1 MWYEGFLGLSPWSLV
16 AVTLLM
22 THVTI
27 VGVTVYLHRYSA
39 HRSLELNA
47 GLKHFF
53 RFWLW
58 LTTAQNTREWTAI
71 HRKHHA
77 KCETVDDPHSP
88 VIKGLS
94 TVLRKGAELYRKEAE
109 NPETLRIYGKNCPED
124 WIERDLF
131 SRYPLLGVAIMGVID
146 LLLFGTIG
154 ITIWAIQMMWIPVW
168 AAGVVNGLGHAI
180 GYRNFEC
187 RDAATN
193 LVPWGIL
200 IGGEEL
206 HNNHHTYPNSAKLSV
221 KKWEF
226 DLGWAWIKLFSLLR
240 LPKVQRVAPIAPRV
254 EGKGHLHMDTA
265 MAILNNRFQIM
276 AQYRKLVIG
285 PLVTQELEKVDH
297 SVRHQFHRAKRLLSR
312 ETSLLDDKHHIRIQN
327 MLEHSGA
334 EGNLR
339 ETPGLAADLG
349 QDQLKWSRYACRY
362 QGLGTRS
369 RSQRDSIPARLL
381 RPAENLLPAPCSACL
396 TCSHRQASEP
406 RLACGEGACRNATP
420 PRSAAQ
426 QTQTQTTRFN

>member
-1 MWYEGFLGLSPWSLV
+1 MWYNGILDLSVWQLI

-22 THVTI
+22 THITI
-27 VGVTVYLHRYSA
+27 VSVTVYLHRYSA
-39 HRSLELNA
+39 HRALELHPA
-47 GLKHFF
+47 LKHFF

-94 TVLRKGAELYRKEAE
+94 TVLRKGAELYAEEAD

-124 WIERDLF
+124 WIERNLY
-131 SRYPLLGVAIMGVID
+131 SRFRLGGVAIMAVID
-146 LLLFGTIG
+146 LALFGAAG
-154 ITIWAIQMMWIPVW
+154 ITVWAVQMMWIPVW
-168 AAGVVNGLGHAI
+168 AAGVINGLGHAV

-221 KKWEF
+221 RKWEF
-226 DLGWAWIKLFSLLR
+226 DMGWAWIKLFSFFGLA
-240 LPKVQRVAPIAPRV
+240 KVQRVAPIAHRV
-254 EGKGHLHMDTA
+254 EGKHSLDMDTA

-276 AQYRKLVIG
+276 AQYRKLVIA
-285 PLVTQELEKVDH
+285 PLVKQELAKADA
-297 SVRHQFHRAKRLLSR
+297 SVRDRFHRAKRLLSR
-312 ETSLLDDKHHIRIQN
+312 ETSLLNDQHQLRIDA
-327 MLEHSGA
+327 MLEQSQALKVIYEKRLALQLIWAKTSSNGHEMLEAIKHWVHDAEVSGIQS
-334 EGNLR
+334 LR
-339 ETPGLAADLG
+339 DFAA
-349 QDQLKWSRYACRY
+349 QLKTYS
-362 QGLGTRS
+362 
-369 RSQRDSIPARLL
+369 L
-381 RPAENLLPAPCSACL
+381 RP
-396 TCSHRQASEP
+396 TASV
-406 RLACGEGACRNATP
+406 
-420 PRSAAQ
+420 
-426 QTQTQTTRFN
+426 

>member
-1 MWYEGFLGLSPWSLV
+1 MWYNGFLDLSAWQLV

-27 VGVTVYLHRYSA
+27 IGVTVYLHRYSA
-39 HRSLELNA
+39 HRSLELNG

-94 TVLRKGAELYRKEAE
+94 TVLRKGAELYREEAQ

-124 WIERDLF
+124 WIERNLY
-131 SRYPLLGVAIMGVID
+131 SRYKMLGVALMLVID
-146 LLLFGTIG
+146 LLLFGAIG
-154 ITIWAIQMMWIPVW
+154 LTIWAIQMMWIPVW
-168 AAGVVNGLGHAI
+168 AAGVVNGLGHAV

-193 LVPWGIL
+193 LVPWGII

-206 HNNHHTYPNSAKLSV
+206 HNNHHTYPNSAKMSV

-226 DLGWAWIKLFSLLR
+226 DLGWAWIKVFSFLR
-240 LPKVQRVAPIAPRV
+240 LAKVQRVAPIAHRV
-254 EGKGHLHMDTA
+254 EGKGNLDMDTA

-276 AQYRKLVIG
+276 AQYRKLVIA
-285 PLVTQELEKVDH
+285 PLVQQELAKVDH
-297 SVRHQFHRAKRLLSR
+297 SVRHQFRRAKRLLSR
-312 ETSLLDDKHHIRIQN
+312 ETSLLEDRHHQRIEK
-327 MLEHSGA
+327 MLEHSQSLKVIYEKRLALQQIWVKTSTNGHDM
-334 EGNLR
+334 
-339 ETPGLAADLG
+339 LAAIKEWVHEAEASGIQSLRDFAH
-349 QDQLKWSRYACRY
+349 QLKTYS
-362 QGLGTRS
+362 
-369 RSQRDSIPARLL
+369 L
-381 RPAENLLPAPCSACL
+381 RPAAV
-396 TCSHRQASEP
+396 
-406 RLACGEGACRNATP
+406 
-420 PRSAAQ
+420 
-426 QTQTQTTRFN
+426 